1 MADVVIS
8 RKKHKILLDDNYR
21 FQMDRV
27 YKNKTYWKCVEY
39 KSGCKARI
47 HTVDGKLLLFY
58 FMCNLVATKQKLA
71 IRNNML
77 VILHEL

>member
-8 RKKHKILLDDNYR
+8 RKKHKILLDGNYR
-21 FQMDRV
+21 FQTDRV

-47 HTVDGKLLLFY
+47 HTVAGELILLY
-58 FMCNLVATKQKLA
+58 FIFKLVAIKQGYYYAL
-71 IRNNML
+71 IGSPHTPPL
-77 VILHEL
+77 